1 MDFFNLSNIIKKD
14 PHKVFIVN
22 YAPIFTRLNESE
34 KNLIMQKSKVVEYAK
49 GDIIYKQGNAP
60 TAFYCVISGRIRV
73 FIKPPDRAEEILEYL
88 NCGRYFGMISS
99 LLGENHSVSAQAA
112 NDSKI
117 LEITPEDFRG
127 ILNNAPRL
135 AIDISHTLSRRLK
148 KKDQAE
154 KKIFESSI
162 ISVFGISA
170 DAECAAYVANLALS
184 LKKET
189 RKDVLLINVASAKDQ
204 LYRDLD
210 TSTSL
215 SINGERGRTI
225 DSIDAAPSGSDG
237 GLGMVKLDSPLPA
250 EESLNSAIVEDA
262 FSGVKLVNVIYNS
275 SSLSYVSRFN
285 AFLTYFTGS
294 YHYIIVQLPPL
305 VEDAVFNTLNQ
316 SDSIHLLTNCDTNSL
331 RKTKSILF
339 DLFQKVGSAQEKI
352 RLILTRRRQDKE
364 SSYEETASF
373 LKHSVYA
380 SLPALD
386 EVYRKI
392 GKPTKRIVTEHT
404 ELEYSRS
411 VRRIAREIGG
421 IRVGLA
427 LGSGAA
433 YGLAHIGVIKVLEKE
448 NIQIDMIAGSSMG
461 ALVGALWASGLNSS
475 EIESILMEYNNK
487 RLKAYGLLVDLCFHK
502 MSLAKGNKIRRFL
515 EKHIGNKTFQDV
527 RLPLRVVAC
536 NLTKRQEVIFNSGRI
551 VDAVMASIAIPAV
564 FAPRIIN
571 GDLIIDGGMIE
582 PVAVGTLVKMGINK
596 IIAVNVLPS
605 PESVARS
612 YEFKQLLKQKER
624 EKAGKGSFLDKLSY
638 QFQSGLN
645 RMFFPNVFDIIV
657 NSMQTME
664 YAIAEADCQRADV
677 LISPVA
683 LGVEWFDFFRIE
695 ELIKIG
701 EYEAVKSLANIK
713 SMF

>member
-14 PHKVFIVN
+14 PDKVFIVN
-22 YAPIFTRLNESE
+22 YAPIFARLNESE

-49 GDIIYKQGNAP
+49 GDVIYRQGNAP

-73 FIKPPDRAEEILEYL
+73 FIKPPDRVEETLEYL

-154 KKIFESSI
+154 KKIFESNI

-170 DAECAAYVANLALS
+170 DAECAAYAVNLALS

-189 RKDVLLINVASAKDQ
+189 KKDVLLINVASAKDQ
-204 LYRDLD
+204 LYRDF
-210 TSTSL
+210 
-215 SINGERGRTI
+215 
-225 DSIDAAPSGSDG
+225 DSADAAPSDG
-237 GLGMVKLDSPLPA
+237 GLWMVKLDSPLPA

-262 FSGVKLVNVIYNS
+262 FSGVKLVNVIYDS

-316 SDSIHLLTNCDTNSL
+316 SDSIHLLTNRDTNSL
-331 RKTKSILF
+331 VKTKSLLF
-339 DLFQKVGSAQEKI
+339 DLFQKVGSAQEKV
-352 RLILTRRRQDKE
+352 RLILTRRRQDTE

-475 EIESILMEYNNK
+475 EIQGILMEYNNK

-515 EKHIGNKTFQDV
+515 EKHIGNKTFQEV

-536 NLTKRQEVIFNSGRI
+536 NLTKRQEVIFSSGRI

-564 FAPRIIN
+564 FAPKIIN

-605 PESVARS
+605 PESVARGH
-612 YEFKQLLKQKER
+612 EFKQLLKQKER

-701 EYEAVKSLANIK
+701 EYEAIKSLANIK

>member
-1 MDFFNLSNIIKKD
+1 MDFFNLSSIIKKD
-14 PHKVFIVN
+14 PDKVFIVN
-22 YAPIFTRLNESE
+22 YAPVFARLSESE

-49 GDIIYKQGNAP
+49 GDVIYRQGDIP

-73 FIKPPDRAEEILEYL
+73 FINPPDRTEETLEYL

-154 KKIFESSI
+154 KKIFESNI

-170 DAECAAYVANLALS
+170 HTGCAAYAANLALS

-189 RKDVLLINVASAKDQ
+189 KKDVLLINVASAKDQ
-204 LYRDLD
+204 LYRDF
-210 TSTSL
+210 
-215 SINGERGRTI
+215 
-225 DSIDAAPSGSDG
+225 DSADGASSGPG
-237 GLGMVKLDSPLPA
+237 GLWMVKLDSPLPP
-250 EESLNSAIVEDA
+250 EESLNSAISEDA
-262 FSGVKLVNVIYNS
+262 FSGVKLVNVIYDS
-275 SSLSYVSRFN
+275 SSASYVSRFN

-305 VEDAVFNTLNQ
+305 VEDAVFNALNQ
-316 SDSIHLLTNCDTNSL
+316 SDSVHLLSNCDANSL
-331 RKTKSILF
+331 GKTKSLLF
-339 DLFQKVGSAQEKI
+339 DLSQKVSSAQEKVS
-352 RLILTRRRQDKE
+352 LILARHQQGGE
-364 SSYEETASF
+364 PSCEEIAAS
-373 LKHSVYA
+373 LKHSIYA

-392 GKPTKRIVTEHT
+392 AKPTKRIVTEYT

-461 ALVGALWASGLNSS
+461 ALVGALWASGLNSA
-475 EIESILMEYNNK
+475 EIQNMLMEYNNN
-487 RLKAYGLLVDLCFHK
+487 RLKAYGLLIDLCFHK

-527 RLPLRVVAC
+527 KLPLRVVAC
-536 NLTKRQEVIFNSGRI
+536 NITKRQEVIFNSGRI

-564 FAPRIIN
+564 FAPQVIG
-571 GDLIIDGGMIE
+571 GDLIIDGGIIE

-605 PESVARS
+605 PESMARS
-612 YEFKQLLKQKER
+612 HEFKQLLKQKER

-638 QFQSGLN
+638 QFQSGIN
-645 RMFFPNVFDIIV
+645 RMFFPNIFDIIV

-701 EYEAVKSLANIK
+701 EYEAIKSLANIK
-713 SMF
+713 SIF